1 MTEYALDTNVVS
13 EPTKEIRDP
22 RVMAF
27 LNEPTAQL
35 WLPSVVVHE
44 MEYGVQR
51 LPQGQR
57 RNRLRG
63 MVDGIVASYSGR
75 ILPLERDRAEW
86 AALSRVEANR
96 AGRLLRISDTLIA
109 GIAKANDLTV
119 ATRNV
124 RDFDGLD
131 VEVFNPWETA

>member
-13 EPTKEIRDP
+13 EPTKDVQNP
-22 RVMAF
+22 RVIAF
-27 LNEPTAQL
+27 LNEQTAL

-44 MEYGVQR
+44 LEYGVQL

-57 RNRLRG
+57 RNSLRAAI
-63 MVDGIVASYSGR
+63 DGIIASYSDR
-75 ILPLERDRAEW
+75 ILPLERRGSEW
-86 AALSRVEANR
+86 AAIYR
-96 AGRLLRISDTLIA
+96 AQARRDGRLLRISDALIA

-124 RDFDGLD
+124 RDFVGLD
-131 VEVFNPWETA
+131 LEIFNPWATT